1 MHTRDVKRRPS
12 DVLWAW
18 LAATVLS
25 GLPSTLYALISGGE
39 VLEATRAAG
48 AMLVPA
54 SSPLPQLVA
63 AAAFVHAAISFFWV
77 LILAL
82 VLPRRRVFLWAV
94 LASAL
99 IGLLDLRVIAPL
111 LFPEVARLAFWPQ
124 LADHLMWGA
133 CVGAAFYW
141 RSERRASARSA

>member
-12 DVLWAW
+12 DVLW
-18 LAATVLS
+18 
-25 GLPSTLYALISGGE
+25 
-39 VLEATRAAG
+39 AAG

-124 LADHLMWGA
+124 LADHLMWGR
-133 CVGAAFYW
+133 VRW
-141 RSERRASARSA
+141 RRVLLAMGKAR